1 MKFLDFLLE
10 QKEKHAVMA
19 FGRMNPIT
27 SGHQKLVNKVKEI
40 AKQVGG
46 SHHIIL
52 SHTQDAKKN
61 PLSAEQKVKYAKK
74 AFPGVNFSHSTISS
88 PNFLT
93 QAADLHK
100 KGVTHLHAVGG
111 SDRVDEFKKTLEKYN
126 GTHEGALFNFKKIT
140 VHSAGERDPDA
151 EGVTGMSASKMRE
164 HASNGDFKSFKKG
177 APSSLSDEQIHH
189 MYNDV
194 RRGMKIDENVNEEFV
209 EFLFEGVHD
218 KSIFKAVFLA
228 GGPGSGKDYVLDN
241 TLSGHGL
248 TEINS
253 DKAFEFLMGKEG
265 LDKKMPDSELEK
277 RELVRG
283 RAKNVTELRQRLA
296 LFGRN
301 GLIVNGTGDDP
312 EKIKRIKDRLEELG
326 YETSML
332 MVNTADEVSQA
343 RNIERGQRGGRTVPE
358 KIRKQKWDS
367 VQAARP
373 EFAKMFGDRYVE
385 FDNSEDLRTA
395 PPEIVKAKKEEMLS
409 LFKNVKA
416 FVSEPSSSE
425 KAQEWIAGEM
435 QKKDVLPVD
444 KNAAEK
450 TPHPDSM
457 AADEAKKLGLQYYG
471 FGRYGKN
478 GKVTHRSINDKLV
491 KVSGKQ
497 QETPT
502 LPVPGSS
509 VKQSVK
515 EENEPRVPKK
525 PGQPDKS
532 NKHSDLYTDE
542 DPKGT
547 IHGLKFATKEDAEE
561 SVRKI
566 KASDRT
572 HAHKIQAAIAM
583 EQRAKVMGKSSA
595 AAVYRSFIES
605 MKEKTEKMRKESF
618 DDVNEKFNEHFSEDL
633 RKWFDPSHPQGGWKR
648 INAKGEV
655 IGPCAREPGEPKP
668 KCMSNEKIASLSKKE
683 RAAAVR
689 AKRKHDPN
697 PERKGEPINVSNY
710 GKGKLSEQYDL
721 TDSSALNLLL
731 LGTRI
736 EESDF
741 DDLSENKKP
750 NLLKTMD
757 GKVRVFMLRRAAAK
771 EAHQKNGSVVSH
783 KNGYVVKIN
792 ENTENVKESID
803 KGIEPGLSMAGA
815 GESISR
821 GMGDKI
827 RKRTGK
833 AGPVVELTGDETTM
847 SIGDQKEDELKKK
860 GISLQTFRA
869 KRPIG

>member
-27 SGHQKLVNKVKEI
+27 SGHQKLVNRVKEI

-61 PLSAEQKVKYAKK
+61 PLSAEQKVKHARR
-74 AFPGVNFSHSTISS
+74 AFPGTNFSHSTPTS

-151 EGVTGMSASKMRE
+151 EGVTGMSASKMRD
-164 HASNGDFKSFKKG
+164 HASKGNFEEFKKG
-177 APSSLSDEQIHH
+177 APSTMSHEHVRH

-209 EFLFEGVHD
+209 EFLSEGVHD

-253 DKAFEFLMGKEG
+253 DKALEFLMDKEG
-265 LDKKMPDSELEK
+265 LDKRMPESEQEK
-277 RELVRG
+277 RDLVRG

-301 GLIVNGTGDDP
+301 GLIINGTGDDP
-312 EKIKRIKDRLEELG
+312 EKIKRIKERLEELG

-373 EFAKMFGDRYVE
+373 ELAKLFGDRYTE

-395 PPEIVKAKKEEMLS
+395 EPEIVKAKKDEMLG
-409 LFKNVKA
+409 LFKNVQS
-416 FVSEPSSSE
+416 FVSEPPNSQ
-425 KAQEWIAGEM
+425 KAQEWIASEL
-435 QKKDVLPVD
+435 QKKDVLPIV
-444 KNAAEK
+444 KNGVEK
-450 TPHPDSM
+450 TPHPSSM
-457 AADEAKKLGLQYYG
+457 AADEARKMGLQYYG

-478 GKVTHRSINDKLV
+478 GTVTHRSINDKLI
-491 KVSGKQ
+491 KVDKKQ
-497 QETPT
+497 QETPN

-509 VKQSVK
+509 
-515 EENEPRVPKK
+515 
-525 PGQPDKS
+525 
-532 NKHSDLYTDE
+532 
-542 DPKGT
+542 
-547 IHGLKFATKEDAEE
+547 
-561 SVRKI
+561 
-566 KASDRT
+566 
-572 HAHKIQAAIAM
+572 
-583 EQRAKVMGKSSA
+583 
-595 AAVYRSFIES
+595 
-605 MKEKTEKMRKESF
+605 MRKS
-618 DDVNEKFNEHFSEDL
+618 VNEDFNEYFSEDL
-633 RKWFDPSHPQGGWKR
+633 RKWFDPKHPKGGWKR
-648 INAKGEV
+648 INTKGEV
-655 IGPCAREPGEPKP
+655 VGPCAREPGEPKP
-668 KCMSNEKIASLSKKE
+668 KCMSNEKIASLSKTE
-683 RAAAVR
+683 RASAVR
-689 AKRKHDPN
+689 AKRKHDPD
-697 PERKGEPINVSNY
+697 PERKGAPINVSNY

-721 TDSSALNLLL
+721 SDSSALNLLL
-731 LGTRI
+731 LGTKI
-736 EESDF
+736 EETNF
-741 DDLSENKKP
+741 DDLSENKKV
-750 NLLKTMD
+750 NLLKGSD
-757 GKVRVFMLRRAAAK
+757 GKVRIFMLRRAAAK
-771 EAHQKNGSVVSH
+771 EAHQKNGTVLPY
-783 KNGYVVKIN
+783 KNGYVIKLNEENEDVELSKKIVYE
-792 ENTENVKESID
+792 ENGRLGDETGSTVRRTEAKGNTDGSDSLITEGAGPEYSRSQRKITISEIYKKQKEKVKESID

-815 GESISR
+815 GESPSR
-821 GMGDKI
+821 GMGDKW

-833 AGPVVELTGDETTM
+833 AGPVVELTGDETTL
-847 SIGDQKEDELKKK
+847 SIGDQKEDELKKR
-860 GISLQTFRA
+860 GINIQTFRA